1 VVYEEAAVARHWTVS
16 RSARDIANLTTSR
29 DAGIRY
35 FYVSVDAVKH
45 CFVHNNCLNQSGR
58 VVVLTP
64 GGIAHTTKLCAANL
78 YSSYDPKK
86 PRSLCQRM
94 LGLCE
99 WRQND
104 LFDFLH
110 AERGSSI

>member
-1 VVYEEAAVARHWTVS
+1 LDRFPFCQ
-16 RSARDIANLTTSR
+16 RPRDIANLTTSR

-64 GGIAHTTKLCAANL
+64 GGIARHDEVMRGESLQL
-78 YSSYDPKK
+78 L
-86 PRSLCQRM
+86 RSQKTSIIVSTYAWPVRM
-94 LGLCE
+94 ASK
-99 WRQND
+99 R